1 VGRISLR
8 IGRRD
13 TRVKKDILAI
23 ITFVAT
29 GFLFYLVHL
38 EGPAEK
44 ALSNGAE
51 LGAVERVV
59 EEGGRVNPPNDPFS
73 KGPETRD
80 S

>member
-1 VGRISLR
+1 
-8 IGRRD
+8 
-13 TRVKKDILAI
+13 VKKDILAI

-44 ALSNGAE
+44 AFSPGEDLE
-51 LGAVERVV
+51 AVERVV
-59 EEGGRVNPPNDPFS
+59 EEDGRVYAPDDPFS